1 MSNRTWIISDALDDV
16 SDISDGDI
24 PDVPEKEI
32 DVDIEL
38 IDAKQGGLSPV
49 WPDLAKFRHFGN
61 ILKVLGN
68 FWGFIYYLAKF
79 WTFFGKIRIPLG
91 KFSLI

>member
-1 MSNRTWIISDALDDV
+1 MSNRKWIISDALDDV

-38 IDAKQGGLSPV
+38 IDTKQGGLSPV
-49 WPDLAKFRHFGN
+49 
-61 ILKVLGN
+61 
-68 FWGFIYYLAKF
+68 
-79 WTFFGKIRIPLG
+79 
-91 KFSLI
+91 